1 MWLPL
6 PRVHVCF
13 LLPAYWYCRYI
24 RNSAANKNSPVP
36 FDVMP
41 AFSLLYNNNLEL
53 VGRHVLFTSS
63 ANLDYVV
70 DEPAERREI

>member
-6 PRVHVCF
+6 PRVPVSF
-13 LLPAYWYCRYI
+13 LLPAYWNCRYI

-41 AFSLLYNNNLEL
+41 AFSLLYNNIEL

-70 DEPAERREI
+70 DEPAESREI